1 MDRVPGGVV
10 IRFLSPGAVKKKGE
24 AASGRG
30 ERTGL
35 SPFLRVANSSAESII
50 LTILEPWGGGETAG
64 CGGVPAC
71 LGDVSV
77 RFAEAR

>member
-1 MDRVPGGVV
+1 M
-10 IRFLSPGAVKKKGE
+10 
-24 AASGRG
+24 
-30 ERTGL
+30 
-35 SPFLRVANSSAESII
+35 SPFLRVANSSADSII

-64 CGGVPAC
+64 CGGVLAC

>member
-1 MDRVPGGVV
+1 M
-10 IRFLSPGAVKKKGE
+10 
-24 AASGRG
+24 
-30 ERTGL
+30 
-35 SPFLRVANSSAESII
+35 SPFLRVANSSADSII

-64 CGGVPAC
+64 CGVVPAC